1 MMLKF
6 AILLSMLFQLGAAV
20 YAISLIRRTRYNI
33 SWILISAS
41 FVLMAVRRLFDFSS
55 LFWEDLLFKR
65 EEVNSWIGVLISLL
79 MFSGVIFIRKIFNLN
94 DRIEQLR
101 QESEQRILSA
111 VIQTDDKARQT
122 FARELHDGLGPV
134 LSSIKMTLSAV
145 NRESL
150 TPVNRAIIERAFSAT
165 DNSIATLKEVANN
178 LSPHL
183 LKNYGLVKAIENL
196 ANQLFDGSKI
206 NVSVVADVDE
216 NLISEEIKISCY
228 RIVSE
233 LMNNS
238 LKHATPTE
246 IQLKM
251 NQTDQY
257 LHVRYNDNGQGF
269 SNFQNNKNEPVTGMG
284 FNNIISRI
292 KSLKGMYHIETW
304 PGNGFSIEIYFP
316 YNE

>member
-1 MMLKF
+1 MLKF

-65 EEVNSWIGVLISLL
+65 EEVNSWIGVVISLL

-150 TPVNRAIIERAFSAT
+150 TPVNRAIFERAFSAT
-165 DNSIATLKEVANN
+165 DNSIATLKEIANN

-196 ANQLFDGSKI
+196 AGQLFDGSKI
-206 NVSVVADVDE
+206 NVSVNADVDE
-216 NLISEEIKISCY
+216 NLISEEMKISCY

-238 LKHATPTE
+238 LKHANPTE

-251 NQTDQY
+251 NQTNQY
-257 LHVRYNDNGQGF
+257 LHVHYNDNGRGF

-284 FNNIISRI
+284 FNNIISRT
-292 KSLKGMYHIETW
+292 KSLKGMYHVETS

-316 YNE
+316 GNE

>member
-1 MMLKF
+1 MLKF

-65 EEVNSWIGVLISLL
+65 EEVNSWIGVVISLL

-150 TPVNRAIIERAFSAT
+150 TPVNRAIFERAFSAT
-165 DNSIATLKEVANN
+165 DNSIATLKEIANN

-196 ANQLFDGSKI
+196 AGQLFDGSKI
-206 NVSVVADVDE
+206 NVSINAEVDE
-216 NLISEEIKISCY
+216 NLISEEMKISCY
-228 RIVSE
+228 RIISE

-238 LKHATPTE
+238 LKHANPTE
-246 IQLKM
+246 IQLKL
-251 NQTDQY
+251 NQTNQY
-257 LHVRYNDNGQGF
+257 LHVHYNDNGQGF
-269 SNFQNNKNEPVTGMG
+269 SNFQNNKSESVTGMG
-284 FNNIISRI
+284 FNNIISRT
-292 KSLKGMYHIETW
+292 KSLKGMYHVETS

-316 YNE
+316 GNE

>member
-1 MMLKF
+1 MLKF

-65 EEVNSWIGVLISLL
+65 EEVNSWIGVLISLF
-79 MFSGVIFIRKIFNLN
+79 MFSGVIFIRKIFNLS

-111 VIQTDDKARQT
+111 VIQTEDKARQT

-165 DNSIATLKEVANN
+165 DNSVATLKEIANN

-196 ANQLFDGSKI
+196 AGQLFDGSKI
-206 NVSVVADVDE
+206 NVSVNADIDE
-216 NLISEEIKISCY
+216 NLISEEMKISCY

-238 LKHATPTE
+238 LKHANPTE

-251 NQTDQY
+251 NQTKQY
-257 LHVRYNDNGQGF
+257 LHVHYNDNGQGF
-269 SNFQNNKNEPVTGMG
+269 SNFQNNKNESVTGMG
-284 FNNIISRI
+284 FNNIISRT
-292 KSLKGMYHIETW
+292 KSLKGMYHVETS

-316 YNE
+316 GNE

>member
-1 MMLKF
+1 MLKF
-6 AILLSMLFQLGAAV
+6 AILLSMLFQLAAAV

-65 EEVNSWIGVLISLL
+65 EEVNSWIGVVISLL

-111 VIQTDDKARQT
+111 VIQTEDKARQA

-134 LSSIKMTLSAV
+134 LSSIKMTLSAI
-145 NRESL
+145 NRDSL
-150 TPVNRAIIERAFSAT
+150 TPVNRAIFERAFSAT
-165 DNSIATLKEVANN
+165 DNSVATLKEIANN

-196 ANQLFDGSKI
+196 AGQLFDGSKI
-206 NVSVVADVDE
+206 NVSVNAAFDE
-216 NLISEEIKISCY
+216 NLISEEMKISCY

-238 LKHATPTE
+238 LKHANPTE

-251 NQTDQY
+251 NLTNQY
-257 LHVRYNDNGQGF
+257 LHLHYNDNGQGF
-269 SNFQNNKNEPVTGMG
+269 TNFQNNKNEPVTGMG
-284 FNNIISRI
+284 FNNIISRT
-292 KSLKGMYHIETW
+292 KSLKGMYHIETS

>member
-79 MFSGVIFIRKIFNLN
+79 MLSGVIFIRKIFNLN

-111 VIQTDDKARQT
+111 VIQTEDKARQT

-206 NVSVVADVDE
+206 NISVVADVDE

-238 LKHATPTE
+238 LKHANPTA

-257 LHVRYNDNGQGF
+257 LHVHYNDNGQGF

-292 KSLKGMYHIETW
+292 KSLKGMYHIETS

-316 YNE
+316 CNE

>member
-1 MMLKF
+1 MLKF
-6 AILLSMLFQLGAAV
+6 AILLSMLFQLAAAV
-20 YAISLIRRTRYNI
+20 YAITLIRRTRYNI

-111 VIQTDDKARQT
+111 VIQTEDKARQA

-150 TPVNRAIIERAFSAT
+150 TAVNRAIFERAFSAA
-165 DNSIATLKEVANN
+165 DNSVATLKEIANN

-196 ANQLFDGSKI
+196 AGQLFDGTKI
-206 NVSVVADVDE
+206 NVSVNAGVDE
-216 NLISEEIKISCY
+216 NLISEEMKISCY

-238 LKHATPTE
+238 LKHANPTE

-251 NQTDQY
+251 NLTNQY
-257 LHVRYNDNGQGF
+257 LHVHYNDNGQGF

-284 FNNIISRI
+284 FNNIISRT
-292 KSLKGMYHIETW
+292 KSLKGMYHIETS
-304 PGNGFSIEIYFP
+304 PGNGFSIEIYLP
-316 YNE
+316 CNE